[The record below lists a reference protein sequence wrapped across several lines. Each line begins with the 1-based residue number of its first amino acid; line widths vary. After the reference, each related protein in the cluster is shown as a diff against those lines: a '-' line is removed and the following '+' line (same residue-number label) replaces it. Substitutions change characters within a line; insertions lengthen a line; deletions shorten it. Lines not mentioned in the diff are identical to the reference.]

1 MAELTA
7 LESKLG
13 EVLGL
18 AMAAQD
24 ATAKV
29 GKLVEEEGHDDL
41 SATLQRMAEEAKE
54 TEERTTELASEL
66 DGKKTA
72 ILEKARETKQEAV
85 EMMSTYLGDDA
96 DALDGFE
103 FLTMAEAGE
112 VGHWSVVGDDEP
124 ARERAGAPG
133 AGRSG
138 RRRSSS
144 ATSSRRWRAR
154 SSWRLTKTRTSLPSG
169 APANRAGTPPRRG
182 GGGSASASRLAGPHT
197 SGEAARLCGS
207 VRRRAAHRAARRR
220 RRRLLSNA

>member
-7 LESKLG
+7 LESKIG

-24 ATAKV
+24 ATSKV
-29 GKLVEEEGHDDL
+29 DKLVEEEGEHDDL
-41 SATLQRMAEEAKE
+41 RAILQQMAKEAKE

-103 FLTMAEAGE
+103 FLTMA
-112 VGHWSVVGDDEP
+112 
-124 ARERAGAPG
+124 
-133 AGRSG
+133 
-138 RRRSSS
+138 
-144 ATSSRRWRAR
+144 
-154 SSWRLTKTRTSLPSG
+154 
-169 APANRAGTPPRRG
+169 
-182 GGGSASASRLAGPHT
+182 
-197 SGEAARLCGS
+197 
-207 VRRRAAHRAARRR
+207 
-220 RRRLLSNA
+220 

>member
-7 LESKLG
+7 IESKIG

-29 GKLVEEEGHDDL
+29 GKLVEEEGGHDDL
-41 SATLQRMAEEAKE
+41 RSTLQRMAKEAKE
-54 TEERTTELASEL
+54 TEERTTDLASEL

-72 ILEKARETKQEAV
+72 ILEKARETKQEAS

-112 VGHWSVVGDDEP
+112 VGHWRVVGTMS
-124 ARERAGAPG
+124 ERAGVPG
-133 AGRSG
+133 LQELVQWAEPIQQRHFQQ
-138 RRRSSS
+138 
-144 ATSSRRWRAR
+144 T
-154 SSWRLTKTRTSLPSG
+154 L
-169 APANRAGTPPRRG
+169 
-182 GGGSASASRLAGPHT
+182 
-197 SGEAARLCGS
+197 EGS
-207 VRRRAAHRAARRR
+207 VELAADEDPNEPA
-220 RRRLLSNA
+220 